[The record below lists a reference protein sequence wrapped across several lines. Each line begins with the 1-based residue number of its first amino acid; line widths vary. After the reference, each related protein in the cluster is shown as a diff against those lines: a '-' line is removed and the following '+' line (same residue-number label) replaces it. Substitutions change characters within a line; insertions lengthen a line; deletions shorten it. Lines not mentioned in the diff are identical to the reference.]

1 MALRLYLTVKN
12 EAGDIVFDDQLLG
25 NNECFDTQNLNV
37 LGLKQDEEG
46 FIDHQPVELPLLLE
60 VWERYH
66 AEIKFP
72 KLANMTGK
80 ELLSEMFQTVPVY
93 TVIGNY
99 AIKHRALFDLVSKS
113 EEESLSATIR
123 FF

>member
-25 NNECFDTQNLNV
+25 NNECFDTQSLDV

-46 FIDHQPVELPLLLE
+46 FIDHQPVKLPLLLE

-72 KLANMTGK
+72 KLANMTGE
-80 ELLSEMFQTVPVY
+80 ELLSGMFRTVPVY

-99 AIKHRALFDLVSKS
+99 AIKHRALFELVSKS